1 MFFASCESIIDETL
15 TEDEIVKGLKVALEV
30 GTDSS
35 STVLSSVNGYYGD
48 ELVKILLPPEAENM
62 LNYVSIIEAVAGTG
76 HIEETIKSINRSA
89 EDAAND
95 AKPIFIDAIAS
106 MTIKDGLNIL
116 KGKSIEKSDFD
127 SIAATNYLR
136 TKTFENLTNLYSP
149 KINAALDKDLLNNGL
164 SANDLWTGI
173 VLAYNG
179 AIFIHTID
187 ETPIDNS
194 LSLGKFTTEKA
205 LDGLF
210 FKVGEEEKK
219 IRKNPYSWALDI
231 IKKVF
236 GSVYEEEGN

>member
-1 MFFASCESIIDETL
+1 ML
-15 TEDEIVKGLKVALEV
+15 VLLKLLQEQ
-30 GTDSS
+30 D
-35 STVLSSVNGYYGD
+35 
-48 ELVKILLPPEAENM
+48 ILKKP
-62 LNYVSIIEAVAGTG
+62 
-76 HIEETIKSINRSA
+76 IKSINRSA

-95 AKPIFIDAIAS
+95 AKPIFIDAITS
-106 MTIKDGLNIL
+106 MSIKDGLNIL